1 MNDRVDA
8 VEFFT
13 NQYRIV
19 GTLRKRGQR
28 LTDLLNDELAS
39 AVELRNVQVT
49 RHLTPQDVI
58 ATHLTAI
65 LEKKGILFGIA
76 RGETEEVVERRLYKH
91 VDTRE
96 WPVFMTVRS
105 FELTGRF
112 HVRGTGDL
120 KTMLLAWTG
129 QFIPLTQAKA
139 TFALF
144 PEVSFSGHVM
154 VVNRAHVEAICTD
167 VQSVL

>member
-1 MNDRVDA
+1 MNDKVEA

-13 NQYRIV
+13 DQYRIV
-19 GTLRKRGQR
+19 GTVRTGGQR
-28 LTDLLNDELAS
+28 LTDLLNDGFAS
-39 AVELRNVQVT
+39 AVDLRNVEVT
-49 RHLTPQDVI
+49 RHLTPEDVI

-65 LEKKGILFGIA
+65 LEKKGILFAIA
-76 RGETEEVVERRLYKH
+76 RGETDSVTERRFYKH
-91 VDTRE
+91 VDTKE

-105 FELTGRF
+105 FELSGRF
-112 HVRGTGDL
+112 HTRGTGDL

-144 PEVSFSGHVM
+144 PEVSVSGDVI
-154 VVNRAHVEAICTD
+154 VVNRAHVEVICTE
-167 VQSVL
+167 VQSIL